1 MDSSTF
7 AKPNKAFRIID
18 LIKEVNASGSVKVPF
33 AMFLIL
39 QFERKVECKNSPALV
54 NVENHVYIF

>member
-1 MDSSTF
+1 MDFLPF

-54 NVENHVYIF
+54 NVESHVYIF